1 MNKSKMILEKFDEI
15 LELAGKPKLSTMLE
29 KAFAGMSDT
38 EEMRNVV
45 QNVYDEIAEGITS
58 GTAKFQ
64 VELDKVL
71 RDKGAM
77 DKLAKEVKDEVSR

>member
-64 VELDKVL
+64 VELDKAL